1 MTRQSGKLRLPVPVL
16 AVAMIASAGIGLGNT
31 PATASTLFGA
41 SAGPAYATAGP
52 AASAATTALPALTQP
67 NVFTI
72 GGSVSGLYPGATRQF
87 VLTVAN
93 PQPYPITVL
102 SIFTTVQGLT
112 AGCSFTTL
120 TVSKFAGSLSIPAKQ
135 WRHAIVSAH
144 MAHAAPNACQGAH
157 FQLLYAG
164 TAEAA

>member
-16 AVAMIASAGIGLGNT
+16 AVAMIASAGVGLGNT

-41 SAGPAYATAGP
+41 NAGTAYATAGP
-52 AASAATTALPALTQP
+52 AASAAPALPAVTQP

-120 TVSKFAGSLSIPAKQ
+120 TVSKFSGSLSIPPKQ
-135 WRHAIVSAH
+135 WRHAVVSAH

-157 FQLLYAG
+157 FQLLYTG
-164 TAEAA
+164 TADAA